1 MPGLAPLDRCIR
13 ISCGTEDE
21 LAVFG
26 AALPAAPDGVPVH
39 AFLFGEDQGRY
50 LIAVPAEA
58 AADLLYSAS
67 AQGIDAAVV
76 GVTGSDRLT
85 LPGGETISLA
95 DLSTAHEGWLP
106 AYMASQPAAPAA

>member
-1 MPGLAPLDRCIR
+1 M
-13 ISCGTEDE
+13 
-21 LAVFG
+21 
-26 AALPAAPDGVPVH
+26 
-39 AFLFGEDQGRY
+39 
-50 LIAVPAEA
+50 
-58 AADLLYSAS
+58 
-67 AQGIDAAVV
+67 V